1 MSKSR
6 ESTTRAVEVSLEGEV
21 PGIHVIGFHGEV
33 DAAHTPARRAP
44 LLADEDGWLVRL
56 SLEMGS
62 PGEEASAGAGVRR
75 VQIERG
81 SLQVSAQTEP
91 LPGVGTRLG
100 PWPARVGDTVVL
112 LGKAERRA
120 AAHLASLVT
129 ASGPAVSQ
137 FVLWLAQGCLPPA
150 PPRAVQVDE
159 LVAWCCSM
167 EEAHSLW
174 RHVLQEA
181 RLAVMS
187 AFAQGQPPH
196 ALEEAAWWLSRA
208 ALTDEDLY
216 LSAAA
221 LKHAGSPDAEAMLR
235 AMLRD
240 APGTAVLQQR
250 MAEQLVF
257 LGAEARVVSASHPT
271 HDASTPG
278 VWPYPGATPSR
289 DSVRMRAS
297 GGAR

>member
-6 ESTTRAVEVSLEGEV
+6 ESRTRTVEVSLEGEV
-21 PGIHVIGFHGEV
+21 PGIRVIGFHGEV

-44 LLADEDGWLVRL
+44 LLVDEEGWLVRL
-56 SLEMGS
+56 SPEELS
-62 PGEEASAGAGVRR
+62 TGEEASTGPAFHRVR
-75 VQIERG
+75 IERG
-81 SLQVSAQTEP
+81 LLQVNTETGP
-91 LPGVGTRLG
+91 LPGVGTKLG

-112 LGKAERRA
+112 LGEAERRA

-129 ASGPAVSQ
+129 AGEPEVRE
-137 FVLWLAQGCLPPA
+137 FVFWVARGCPPA
-150 PPRAVQVDE
+150 APARAVQLDT

-221 LKHAGSPDAEAMLR
+221 LKHAGTPDAEAMLR
-235 AMLRD
+235 AMLRE